1 MKSTEVIQPKAMSQP
16 IANEGVKFNIPEA
29 PTGNELASIAEGF
42 PEITMK
48 SLNDGGFPPR
58 GQDCNGMFYLSTD
71 QKVFLQNGG
80 IITFNQSVSDAIGG
94 YPKGAILDYIDSNNK
109 FSKVKSLIDDNTNNF
124 IDNPGYIDNTNW
136 QKLTFTTY
144 WGTIEGDIS
153 NQTDL
158 KNALAGKM
166 DVNASNIS
174 SQGKTTLTN
183 LSFPSTKTTT
193 LSLAASGSTYTAP
206 ADGEVSCFI
215 RNGAV
220 AYQYVDILRNGVR
233 VAHANESTSSAG
245 QALGGNFSVSKGDEF
260 KVTYNATGGVETFK
274 FIYAQGVS

>member
-1 MKSTEVIQPKAMSQP
+1 MPKIPRVTAKIFASEAAQGDIGQFGSALTGTKVLTSDISQIQALDAYLVGWRKAVISNRKYPTLQEMNGLLKTISQQLAYTLQ
-16 IANEGVKFNIPEA
+16 IGIPEYD
-29 PTGNELASIAEGF
+29 PETDYQTDSVCQKNGVWYQSLTSENIGND
-42 PEITMK
+42 PET
-48 SLNDGGFPPR
+48 S
-58 GQDCNGMFYLSTD
+58 
-71 QKVFLQNGG
+71 
-80 IITFNQSVSDAIGG
+80 
-94 YPKGAILDYIDSNNK
+94 
-109 FSKVKSLIDDNTNNF
+109 
-124 IDNPGYIDNTNW
+124 NTNW

-144 WGTIEGDIS
+144 WGTIEGNIS

-158 KNALAGKM
+158 KNALEGKM

-215 RNGAV
+215 RNGAA